1 MRVRGKSLVEISREV
16 GYTLNYWSRLE
27 NWSPLY
33 RDRMN
38 FLKALNDEL
47 WLRDVERRYVE
58 ESGLVKLLSK
68 QRKKNKKKR
77 EGREMTPFV
86 AERIVERAAKAAQS
100 QSAAP
105 TQAGQI
111 KKDGMVNGGLPQRE
125 TRVLRRPDVSTP
137 RLQPAMSQ
145 SRMPA
150 GQVPPSRQSWQDLI
164 AKRKAETAWQS
175 RDGTSGRR

>member
-1 MRVRGKSLVEISREV
+1 MPVPLRKLNGKHLRAAQLRVRGKSLVEISREV
-16 GYTLNYWSRLE
+16 GYTPNYWSRLE

-47 WLRDVERRYVE
+47 WLRDVERRYEE

-86 AERIVERAAKAAQS
+86 AERIAARAAKAAQS
-100 QSAAP
+100 QSGAP
-105 TQAGQI
+105 
-111 KKDGMVNGGLPQRE
+111 
-125 TRVLRRPDVSTP
+125 P
-137 RLQPAMSQ
+137 RL
-145 SRMPA
+145 
-150 GQVPPSRQSWQDLI
+150 
-164 AKRKAETAWQS
+164 
-175 RDGTSGRR
+175 GR

>member
-1 MRVRGKSLVEISREV
+1 MGGKTVPLRRLNGKHLRAAQMRVRGKSLVEISREV
-16 GYTLNYWSRLE
+16 GS
-27 NWSPLY
+27 
-33 RDRMN
+33 

-111 KKDGMVNGGLPQRE
+111 KKDGMVNGGSPPGGIP
-125 TRVLRRPDVSTP
+125 RRGVMMLSG
-137 RLQPAMSQ
+137 AMA
-145 SRMPA
+145 R
-150 GQVPPSRQSWQDLI
+150 GGPSR
-164 AKRKAETAWQS
+164 R
-175 RDGTSGRR
+175 